1 MYNSNSL
8 SFVISPIELGIEP
21 LILLND
27 KSRIRSSFKLSIDA
41 GITPSKLFC
50 VDLTLED

>member
-8 SFVISPIELGIEP
+8 SFVISPIEFGIEP
-21 LILLND
+21 LSLLND
-27 KSRIRSSFKLSIDA
+27 KNKNSSFKLSIDA

>member
-8 SFVISPIELGIEP
+8 SFVISPIEFGIEP
-21 LILLND
+21 LSLLND
-27 KSRIRSSFKLSIDA
+27 KSRISSFKLSIDA
-41 GITPSKLFC
+41 VTPSKLFC